1 MLNASVNPRD
11 QVRLQIAVANMD
23 NQSWTI
29 QSHWEKQAV
38 NPTARGIH

>member
-1 MLNASVNPRD
+1 MRNESVNRRD
-11 QVRLQIAVANMD
+11 RMTFTAAVANMD